1 MSEQTGMRE
10 RKAEGGDKRRDEN
23 AEQQPAGEQ
32 IEGQQRNEF
41 RRGGRDNRGRGNRP
55 PQQNQQSAR
64 SSLNMN
70 ELRELAE
77 LINEHGFTDFEFENE
92 NIRVRLRKEL
102 APQIVQAAAPT
113 SSVQAQTIQT
123 PDAETATNSSV
134 IVDADANLKKIT
146 SPIVGTFYRAPSPE
160 AEPFVKVGSQVSAE
174 TTVCIVEAMKLMNE
188 IPAEISGE
196 IIKIYVENGQPVEY
210 GQPLFAVK

>member
-1 MSEQTGMRE
+1 MRE
-10 RKAEGGDKRRDEN
+10 RRAEGSGRSKDEN
-23 AEQQPAGEQ
+23 AEQQQPAGKQE
-32 IEGQQRNEF
+32 EGQQRNEF

-55 PQQNQQSAR
+55 PQQQHQQSAR

-102 APQIVQAAAPT
+102 APQIVHTAAPT
-113 SSVQAQTIQT
+113 SSVQTQAVQTQ
-123 PDAETATNSSV
+123 DAETIANSSAV
-134 IVDADANLKKIT
+134 IDADTSLKKIT